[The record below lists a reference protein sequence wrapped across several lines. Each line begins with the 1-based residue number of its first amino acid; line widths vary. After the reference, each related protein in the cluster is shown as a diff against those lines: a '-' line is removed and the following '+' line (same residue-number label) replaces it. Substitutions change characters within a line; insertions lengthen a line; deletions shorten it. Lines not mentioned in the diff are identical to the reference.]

1 MARKFK
7 KVDESVIIKLTQDSL
22 ERVGIEAVSR
32 DKAALAL
39 RLILSGIAS
48 YFFNSPDDLIDIGFI
63 RLKKNPEKEQ
73 IFAADLIKDDNSG
86 VINAD
91 TLYRYY
97 TGDLASE
104 EAMKNTMNNFVN
116 ELLTYS
122 QSQNNSIIKLTG
134 NLKKR
139 RN

>member
-122 QSQNNSIIKLTG
+122 QLQNNSITKLTG

>member
-1 MARKFK
+1 MARRFK

-32 DKAALAL
+32 DKAALAI

-48 YFFNSPDDLIDIGFI
+48 YFFNSPNDLIDVGFI
-63 RLKKNPEKEQ
+63 RLRKNPEKEQ

-104 EAMKNTMNNFVN
+104 EAMKNTMNNFIN

-122 QSQNNSIIKLTG
+122 QSQNSSITKLTG